1 MVKQDA
7 PVYCEMTTAAFP
19 KFSGSITFKT
29 TTTLVEGGS
38 SIEGTRHNTPVITA
52 TRGNV
57 LITGL
62 ANGCDVKVYNLSGQ
76 TIAVQTSTGNAVN
89 FSLEPGLYIVKSNHI
104 SCKVNAQ

>member
-1 MVKQDA
+1 MLDVFLILMGIL
-7 PVYCEMTTAAFP
+7 C
-19 KFSGSITFKT
+19 
-29 TTTLVEGGS
+29 
-38 SIEGTRHNTPVITA
+38 
-52 TRGNV
+52 

-89 FSLEPGLYIVKSNHI
+89 FSLEPGLYIVKANHI